1 MPAVGKWSA
10 EQNKQGVLDD
20 PGCRWCNR
28 AKRMNVRHDIVA
40 SPLFLGRGNLE
51 LLSIQVLFV
60 YWLTSHILCAIQ
72 GDAPDFAS
80 SLQSLC
86 LRWTDRA
93 ASLQW
98 RARARACAKCGN
110 GSMSGT
116 LR

>member
-1 MPAVGKWSA
+1 MPPVAKSSS
-10 EQNKQGVLDD
+10 ERNKQDILDD

-28 AKRMNVRHDIVA
+28 TKRMHVRHDIVA
-40 SPLFLGRGNLE
+40 SLLFLGRSNLE
-51 LLSIQVLFV
+51 LLSIQVLSM
-60 YWLTSHILCAIQ
+60 YWCTSHILWAIK

-80 SLQSLC
+80 SRQSPC